1 MVMTTTT
8 TTTTTLNTITRER
21 KGNGCTRKIKKNNNN
36 NKNNPLLII
45 HHSNRYLHHFLR
57 WYRIRPGRCWLP
69 TVRFP
74 WEESGAS
81 APKGVWDG
89 GEFGLSPGWICINI
103 SALYIYIHFIRIIMI
118 IGICGSL
125 SYRTLVSVL
134 IIWEESGAS
143 ALLELGARSA
153 GISNSSAI
161 SLPQQTIRMRE
172 QPNFKSLKSHI
183 NWDNRIWNDT

>member
-89 GEFGLSPGWICINI
+89 GEFGLSPGWICMYQYL
-103 SALYIYIHFIRIIMI
+103 STIHMYSFYPYHHDHWDLWI
-118 IGICGSL
+118 
-125 SYRTLVSVL
+125 
-134 IIWEESGAS
+134 
-143 ALLELGARSA
+143 ALLSHA
-153 GISNSSAI
+153 GIGPHYLGGKWSVRTPGVGGQI
-161 SLPQQTIRMRE
+161 SGD
-172 QPNFKSLKSHI
+172 LKLLCYLTV
-183 NWDNRIWNDT
+183 NKWN